1 MSDDG
6 KKKDAGRF
14 SVLFF
19 VVLIVAGYFAWQHY
33 KKMPETAEEAVERTV
48 SAAPLIEREAE
59 VEKNYIGYV
68 TPVHDVSVRPYI
80 SGFVDEIRVKGGSEV
95 KAGDVMVIID
105 QAEYKAKLD
114 AAKAAVAQAEASFN
128 NSSVYYQRM
137 QKAGARAVSKTELDN
152 AKASFLSAEAALEQ
166 DKAALAEAQVNYDY
180 TVIRA
185 TIDGV
190 VGDVP
195 LSKGDYV
202 SPENVLLTVIQYNPI
217 RVVFSITD
225 KDYLEEAGR
234 PEMFAD
240 ETLRLKLADGA
251 VYPQAGTF
259 GYVDNQIDKSTNSIA
274 VYADFANP
282 DKRLVANAYVN
293 VLVEKKYRGMIV
305 RKDLVYI
312 EPDGSYIYVAGANGV
327 VKTAVNILSE
337 YGNNNYILKNTFT
350 PGESIVLDKMG
361 AGDEGHKFK
370 IVMEGA
376 AAAGEKN

>member
-14 SVLFF
+14 SVLLF

-166 DKAALAEAQVNYDY
+166 AKAALAEAQVNYDY